1 MKALRNPFDGDVKE
15 FVNIE
20 TGDCAP
26 EEVVKSLKSIESL
39 GQNQYKKYVKEVI
52 EERNLS
58 IHETIKKNALPL
70 FKRQTPKPKAKSKQQ
85 VTALRSDCNLFSR
98 LYIATQHRSGDLED
112 FFSEFGNLR
121 LGKKSDLLKCIKPA
135 EQSEPPSSYDCK
147 IFDGAAVVHA
157 LPTATVTT
165 FNSYAEEIFIPFIVS
180 HLQSTKR
187 VDIVWD
193 KYKENSIKNTTR
205 EKRGKGQRRKVTE
218 DTKIP
223 ANWKGFLQDNSNKK
237 ELFSLLT
244 NKVANFNF
252 SEDKEVNITS
262 DESVVSSKGSTDMQR
277 CDHEE
282 ADTRI
287 AVHVLHALTKGSD
300 KVLIRTVD
308 TDVVVIMIGLFHD
321 LVSLNP
327 SADIWIS
334 FGMGKSLQY
343 ISINGTYASLGPETS
358 RALPFFHSFTGSDTT
373 SCFFGKGKKTTWA
386 A

>member
-1 MKALRNPFDGDVKE
+1 M
-15 FVNIE
+15 
-20 TGDCAP
+20 
-26 EEVVKSLKSIESL
+26 
-39 GQNQYKKYVKEVI
+39 KYVKEVI

-112 FFSEFGNLR
+112 FFMHENQPYPPSLSEFGNLR
-121 LGKKSDLLKCIKPA
+121 LEKKSDLLKFIKPA

-157 LPTATVTT
+157 LPTTIVTT

-180 HLQSTKR
+180 QLQSTKR

-193 KYKENSIKNTTR
+193 KYKENSIKDTTR
-205 EKRGKGQRRKVTE
+205 EKRGKGQRRKMTE
-218 DTKIP
+218 DTKIA
-223 ANWKGFLQDNSNKK
+223 ANWRGFLQDNSNKK

-262 DESVVSSKGSTDMQR
+262 EESVVSSKGSTDMPR

-300 KVLIRTVD
+300 KVFIRTVD

-334 FGMGKSLQY
+334 FGMGKNLQY
-343 ISINGTYASLGPETS
+343 ISINATCESLGSETS
-358 RALPFFHSFTGSDTT
+358 LALPFFHSFNGCDTT
-373 SCFFGKGKKTTWA
+373 SCFFGKGKKSTWDA
-386 A
+386 WKAYPAVTEAFLYLKDHPITH